1 MEKVRIYQPR
11 KTATQ
16 SGRAKT
22 RYWLVEFEQQNP
34 PKNDSLMGWIGQG
47 DTNKQVKMRFSTRE
61 AAIDF
66 CKKRGFDYQVTD
78 PKKRKV
84 RPKSYSEN
92 FAHGRDKNWTH

>member
-22 RYWLVEFEQQNP
+22 RYWLVEFEQQNA

-47 DTNKQVKMRFSTRE
+47 DTSNQVKMRFSTRE
-61 AAIDF
+61 SAIEF
-66 CKKRGFDYQVTD
+66 CEKRKLDYQVVD
-78 PKKRKV
+78 PKKSKV

>member
-1 MEKVRIYQPR
+1 MTKVNIYQPR

-22 RYWLVEFEQQNP
+22 REWLVEFERQNP

-47 DTNKQVKMRFSTRE
+47 DTSNQVKMRFSTRE
-61 AAIDF
+61 AAIEF
-66 CKKRGFDYQVTD
+66 CKKRKLDYQVND

-84 RPKSYSEN
+84 KPKSYSDN
-92 FAHGRDKNWTH
+92 FVHGRDKNWTH